1 MELEMDVNKLKAIVE
16 LLAETDITRLEWQ
29 NGDERLVLRRG
40 SVAVIT
46 PTPTLSVVPEQ
57 AVAAPVAPPPEE
69 HRKLAVITS
78 PLVGTFFRSPSPDD
92 PAFVEVG
99 QMVQPGQVLCIVEA
113 MKLMNQIKSEV
124 AGRLMEILV
133 KNGQAVE
140 FDQPL
145 FRVDPAG

>member
-1 MELEMDVNKLKAIVE
+1 MDVDKLKALVD

-29 NGDERLVLRRG
+29 NGEERIVLRRG
-40 SVAVIT
+40 S
-46 PTPTLSVVPEQ
+46 
-57 AVAAPVAPPPEE
+57 AATTSSMSIAGPPRSSPMAAATAPQVQEE
-69 HRKLAVITS
+69 ERKLPVITS

-92 PAFVEVG
+92 PPFVEVG

-113 MKLMNQIKSEV
+113 MKLMNQIKSEM
-124 AGRLMEILV
+124 AGRLVEILV

>member
-1 MELEMDVNKLKAIVE
+1 MDVDKLKAIMD

-29 NGDERLVLRRG
+29 NADERIVLRRG
-40 SVAVIT
+40 EAPPRVATI
-46 PTPTLSVVPEQ
+46 PH
-57 AVAAPVAPPPEE
+57 VAPAPPVAIAPAPADDAQ
-69 HRKLAVITS
+69 HKLAVITS
-78 PLVGTFFRSPSPDD
+78 PLVGTFFRAPSPDD
-92 PAFVEVG
+92 PPFIEVG
-99 QMVQPGQVLCIVEA
+99 QVVQPGQVLCIVEA

-124 AGRLMEILV
+124 AGRLVEILV

>member
-1 MELEMDVNKLKAIVE
+1 MDVEKLKAIVE
-16 LLAETDITRLEWQ
+16 LLAETDVTRLDWQ
-29 NGDERLVLRRG
+29 NGDERLILRRG
-40 SVAVIT
+40 NPVQASSAVHVA
-46 PTPTLSVVPEQ
+46 PAAHP
-57 AVAAPVAPPPEE
+57 AVFAAPPPPPPEE
-69 HRKLAVITS
+69 PSKLTVITS
-78 PLVGTFFRSPSPDD
+78 PLVGTFFRSPSPED

-99 QMVQPGQVLCIVEA
+99 QVVQPGQVLCIVEA

-124 AGRLMEILV
+124 AGRLVEILV

>member
-1 MELEMDVNKLKAIVE
+1 MDVDKLKAIVE

-29 NGDERLVLRRG
+29 NGEEHLILRRG
-40 SVAVIT
+40 SPAAG
-46 PTPTLSVVPEQ
+46 SSM
-57 AVAAPVAPPPEE
+57 APVAAVLRPSVAAAVPAPPPAVEQP
-69 HRKLAVITS
+69 KLTVITS

-92 PAFVEVG
+92 PPFVEVG
-99 QMVQPGQVLCIVEA
+99 QTVQPGQVLCIVEA

-124 AGRLMEILV
+124 AGRLVEILV

>member
-1 MELEMDVNKLKAIVE
+1 MDVDKLKAIVE

-29 NGDERLVLRRG
+29 NADERIVLRRG
-40 SVAVIT
+40 ESAPKVA
-46 PTPTLSVVPEQ
+46 
-57 AVAAPVAPPPEE
+57 AVAHAPPPPPVAIAPAPAEDAR
-69 HRKLAVITS
+69 HKHAVITS

-92 PAFVEVG
+92 PPFVEVG
-99 QMVQPGQVLCIVEA
+99 QVVQPGQVLCIVEA

-124 AGRLMEILV
+124 AGRLVEILV